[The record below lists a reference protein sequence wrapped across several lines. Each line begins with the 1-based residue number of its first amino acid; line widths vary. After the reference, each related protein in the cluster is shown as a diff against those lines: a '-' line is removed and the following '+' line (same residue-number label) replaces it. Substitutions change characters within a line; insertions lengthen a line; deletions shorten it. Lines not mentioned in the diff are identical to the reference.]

1 MWCDVVCAA
10 HTMGLRRQ
18 EGQRGSVSCERTDS
32 ASSSHNTSTGV
43 NFITQPVLR
52 HLKMLKSVWE
62 ESHRGSRCFI
72 SPLTDVMPQ
81 DSMCPS
87 PANAQRRRDSHHRS
101 ALCAYSWGTWG
112 ISAMLSYD
120 NIPWDVSV
128 WAEREGKRNVLHHVH
143 VHSSV
148 RQGNSAP
155 LKWKWSSQSCLQ
167 LYNWWTSQCHAC
179 LNGLT

>member
-1 MWCDVVCAA
+1 MFAAADRLNLRCDVVCAA
-10 HTMGLRRQ
+10 HTMGLCRQ

-62 ESHRGSRCFI
+62 ESHG

-87 PANAQRRRDSHHRS
+87 PANAQRRRDSHH
-101 ALCAYSWGTWG
+101 CSWRT
-112 ISAMLSYD
+112 
-120 NIPWDVSV
+120 
-128 WAEREGKRNVLHHVH
+128 
-143 VHSSV
+143 HSSSFQHFPPHFVLILGELEGSLLCYHMIISREMWACEPSV
-148 RQGNSAP
+148 RGRETCFIMFMFTQVFVRGT
-155 LKWKWSSQSCLQ
+155 LL
-167 LYNWWTSQCHAC
+167 L
-179 LNGLT
+179 